1 MLILATWRRATAAY
15 WIFRGVVVA
24 AATAAAVLLLL
35 LLLLLL
41 GDYNLLTDGF

>member
-15 WIFRGVVVA
+15 WIFRGVVVVVA
-24 AATAAAVLLLL
+24 AAAAVLLL

>member
-35 LLLLLL
+35 LLLL

>member
-24 AATAAAVLLLL
+24 AAAAAVLLLL
-35 LLLLLL
+35 LLLF

>member
-1 MLILATWRRATAAY
+1 MLILATWRRATSAY

-24 AATAAAVLLLL
+24 AAAAAAV

>member
-24 AATAAAVLLLL
+24 AAAAAAVLL